1 MEKLQLNGN
10 DTGEPGS
17 SSEIKRKRWK
27 LRWRK
32 RWRTNENGTKQT
44 RETEKKNPNESVR
57 IEAETKRDG
66 AYFICMNS
74 YTICEWN
81 INDVRF
87 FGIDALI
94 HYNSFDMK
102 IGRSVGLLVWW
113 FCIIY
118 TFGLYG
124 FSFCQMW
131 GCCYHWRC
139 FRRLISIKANW
150 EPNQWKGP
158 TQLWP
163 SLTVRLFCSLLCLL
177 ALIRPVSFS
186 LSIPIVEVHVFVCDK
201 FLRYCCCRVKL
212 NFSQAFVVTTA
223 LVSH

>member
-1 MEKLQLNGN
+1 MEK
-10 DTGEPGS
+10 
-17 SSEIKRKRWK
+17 R
-27 LRWRK
+27 
-32 RWRTNENGTKQT
+32 NENGTKQT
-44 RETEKKNPNESVR
+44 RESEKKNRNESVR
-57 IEAETKRDG
+57 IEAESKRDG

-139 FRRLISIKANW
+139 FRRLISIKAKLRA
-150 EPNQWKGP
+150 ESVKRTHFGP
-158 TQLWP
+158 VWLFV
-163 SLTVRLFCSLLCLL
+163 SFLARSFALVRP
-177 ALIRPVSFS
+177 ISFS
-186 LSIPIVEVHVFVCDK
+186 LSISIPRTCTSVFVCDK

-212 NFSQAFVVTTA
+212 NFSQAFVVSTA

>member
-1 MEKLQLNGN
+1 MGTTRVNQGRPVKLSERDGN
-10 DTGEPGS
+10 WDEERDG
-17 SSEIKRKRWK
+17 KR
-27 LRWRK
+27 
-32 RWRTNENGTKQT
+32 NENGTKQT
-44 RETEKKNPNESVR
+44 RESEKKNRNESVR
-57 IEAETKRDG
+57 IEAESKRDG

-139 FRRLISIKANW
+139 FRRLISIKAKLRA
-150 EPNQWKGP
+150 ESVKRTHSALAQFGC
-158 TQLWP
+158 
-163 SLTVRLFCSLLCLL
+163 SSLLFVRFLARLL
-177 ALIRPVSFS
+177 SFAQS
-186 LSIPIVEVHVFVCDK
+186 LSRSLFLYSSLKYMFLFVINFCVIVAVV
-201 FLRYCCCRVKL
+201 L
-212 NFSQAFVVTTA
+212 N
-223 LVSH
+223 

>member
-27 LRWRK
+27 LCDEEREMK
-32 RWRTNENGTKQT
+32 NEHENGTKQT
-44 RETEKKNPNESVR
+44 RESEKKNRNESVR
-57 IEAETKRDG
+57 IEAESKRDG

-124 FSFCQMW
+124 FSFCQM
-131 GCCYHWRC
+131 
-139 FRRLISIKANW
+139 
-150 EPNQWKGP
+150 
-158 TQLWP
+158 
-163 SLTVRLFCSLLCLL
+163 
-177 ALIRPVSFS
+177 
-186 LSIPIVEVHVFVCDK
+186 
-201 FLRYCCCRVKL
+201 
-212 NFSQAFVVTTA
+212 
-223 LVSH
+223 